1 MLSRAISILRDHVA
15 QVIKVR
21 LDRGSIGTLE
31 RLVEFNRMRA
41 AYVAQT
47 SLYGYLKTR
56 MGTRYVELFQDDAY
70 VASINKAKWPIF
82 ASCLA
87 DLTVFSCA
95 LVHRHGGLE
104 PGATADLAIHCFGQA
119 VEQAFEADVRESAGT
134 PAIEAFEGRARLTN
148 WQDAAEGENAFG
160 RSPGDLIALAPII
173 DEFKALDTEIVMNS
187 IRFRWRDVRQQLRR
201 RLDGASLAKA
211 WRGRDP
217 TEPGQG

>member
-15 QVIKVR
+15 QAIKVR
-21 LDRGSIGTLE
+21 LDRGPIGTLE

-95 LVHRHGGLE
+95 LVHRGGDLE
-104 PGATADLAIHCFGQA
+104 PAATADLAIHSFRQA
-119 VEQAFEADVRESAGT
+119 VDQAFDKDVREDIGS
-134 PAIEAFEGRARLTN
+134 PAIEAFQARARLTD
-148 WQDAAEGENAFG
+148 WPDAAEGENAFG
-160 RSPGDLIALAPII
+160 RSPADLIARAPII
-173 DEFKALDTEIVMNS
+173 DEFKGLDSEIVINS
-187 IRFRWRDVRQQLRR
+187 MRFRWRDVRQQLRR
-201 RLDGASLAKA
+201 RLDGASIAKE
-211 WRGRDP
+211 WRDA
-217 TEPGQG
+217 